1 MAKFLDGSGVQS
13 SLTNIIKNADEKLFI
28 ISPYLK
34 IPIQTKSYLK
44 SADKKNIPINIIYRS
59 DSKVSDDDLQFF
71 KELSQ
76 LRLGSCE
83 NLHSKCYLNEKEG
96 LITSMNLHEHSQT
109 HNWEMGIQFSRD
121 QDSEIYNEVIKEL
134 THLISQT
141 QIITLQTKQAEVRDT
156 AYKYTTKKTEPKL
169 AYKPTEA
176 PNKSALLKIIE
187 IVAGEEGFC
196 IRCGTGLKKFD
207 LQKPYCDKCYAS
219 WARYKNPKYK
229 EKFCHGCG
237 GMTTT
242 KPATFEKPLCKRC
255 FTKFY
260 KT

>member
-13 SLTNIIKNADEKLFI
+13 PLTDIIKNSNEKLFI

-44 SADKKNIPINIIYRS
+44 SIDKKNIPINIIYRA
-59 DSKVSDDDLQFF
+59 DFKVSDEEIRFF
-71 KELSQ
+71 RELSQ
-76 LRLGSCE
+76 LRLGVCE

-109 HNWEMGIQFSRD
+109 HNWEMGIRFSRD
-121 QDSEIYNEVIKEL
+121 ADAEIYNDVIGELKHLLSLTKIVEIQTRPAAVKEPA
-134 THLISQT
+134 HPYH
-141 QIITLQTKQAEVRDT
+141 A
-156 AYKYTTKKTEPKL
+156 KKVEPKL

-176 PNKSALLKIIE
+176 PNKSTVLKILDI
-187 IVAGEEGFC
+187 ITGESGYC
-196 IRCGTGLKKFD
+196 IRCGQGLKNFD

-219 WARYKNPKYK
+219 WVKYKNPKYK
-229 EKFCHGCG
+229 EKYCHGCG
-237 GMTTT
+237 GKTTT
-242 KPATFEKPLCKRC
+242 IPATFEKPLCKNC

-260 KT
+260 KK